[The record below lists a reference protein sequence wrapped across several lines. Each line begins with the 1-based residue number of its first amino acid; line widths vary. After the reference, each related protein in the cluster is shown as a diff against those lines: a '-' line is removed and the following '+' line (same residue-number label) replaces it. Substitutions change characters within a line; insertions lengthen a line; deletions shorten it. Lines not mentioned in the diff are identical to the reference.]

1 MTKEDFIQIVKR
13 TMLDLL
19 EKYREINPNASA
31 IDAYA
36 HDLRDVACYTIQVIG
51 ADHKSDL
58 FYNASFEPKAEA
70 QA

>member
-19 EKYREINPNASA
+19 EKYREINPDASA

-36 HDLRDVACYTIQVIG
+36 HDLDDVACYSIQVIG
-51 ADHKSDL
+51 AGHKSDL
-58 FYNASFEPKAEA
+58 VYNGNFEEKMEA
-70 QA
+70 